1 MTRNL
6 TLLAATAVFAATFG
20 GVAHASP
27 APHGTAAVSIA
38 TVQPAPSAAP
48 ADPVQLAVARQFVDV
63 MAQQMNYPAL
73 LQQLNTQVLGMM
85 RARSPHVTQAEVNGV
100 SELVTKVETEKLP
113 ELKEDMARL
122 YAQHLTRQE
131 MQDAMAFYASPSGRS
146 YLQKMPEIVGGMGP
160 AMNNWVPDVARA
172 IAEALCPGDS
182 CSAGNREMARGLTT
196 ES

>member
-27 APHGTAAVSIA
+27 APLGTPAASIA
-38 TVQPAPSAAP
+38 AAPPAPP
-48 ADPVQLAVARQFVDV
+48 TDPSQLAVARQFVDV
-63 MAQQMNYPAL
+63 MAEQMNYPAL
-73 LQQLNTQVLGMM
+73 LKQLNTQVLGMM
-85 RARSPHVTQAEVNGV
+85 RARSPHVTQAEVDGV
-100 SELVTKVETEKLP
+100 SELVTRVETEKLP
-113 ELKEDMARL
+113 ELKDDLARL

-146 YLQKMPEIVGGMGP
+146 YLQKMPGIVGGMGP

-172 IAEALCPGDS
+172 IAQALCPGDS
-182 CSAGNREMARGLTT
+182 CSEGNREMARGLTT

>member
-1 MTRNL
+1 MGTEDGAPVRRVPDHAKAELGSLDLGGAMTRNL

-27 APHGTAAVSIA
+27 APLGTAAASIA
-38 TVQPAPSAAP
+38 TAQPAPSAAP
-48 ADPVQLAVARQFVDV
+48 P
-63 MAQQMNYPAL
+63 PA
-73 LQQLNTQVLGMM
+73 GRDR

-113 ELKEDMARL
+113 ELKEDLARL

-172 IAEALCPGDS
+172 IAEALCPGGS
-182 CSAGNREMARGLTT
+182 CSDGNREMARGLTT